1 MTATFIVTSTA
12 MLRPLILACAL
23 ACVACEPA
31 TAACSVATPPDSWAG
46 STARWDGA
54 CSGAQADGLGVLKEY
69 QGAAVKR
76 IFFGR
81 AEKGE
86 LVLGVIDIPD
96 QGYAAGRLDHGKLLT
111 TDDRKTVLAA
121 FDAAAQAA
129 SRAAET
135 FDKAGNAESAKFYR
149 AKAKALR
156 EQMD

>member
-1 MTATFIVTSTA
+1 M
-12 MLRPLILACAL
+12 

-31 TAACSVATPPDSWAG
+31 TAACSVATPPEAWTG

-54 CSGAQADGLGVLKEY
+54 CNAAQAEGLGVLKEY
-69 QGAAVKR
+69 QGSAVKR

-86 LVLGVIDIPD
+86 LALGVIDIPD
-96 QGYAAGRLDHGKLLT
+96 EGYAAGRFDHGKLVPS
-111 TDDRKTVLAA
+111 DDRKTVLAA
-121 FDAAAQAA
+121 FDTAAQAA

>member
-1 MTATFIVTSTA
+1 MISILMNTLRQLVLASVIV
-12 MLRPLILACAL
+12 CA
-23 ACVACEPA
+23 ACEPA
-31 TAACSVATPPDSWAG
+31 MGACTVATPPEGWAG
-46 STARWDGA
+46 PAARWDGS
-54 CSGAQADGLGVLKEY
+54 CSGTMAEGLGVLKEY
-69 QGAAVKR
+69 QGAAVRR

-86 LVLGVIDIPD
+86 LALGVVDIPD
-96 QGYAAGRLDHGKLLT
+96 EGYAAGRFDHGKLVP
-111 TDDRKTVLAA
+111 TDDRKVILAA

-129 SRAAET
+129 SRAAEG